1 MTIFVVTDSKAVRRA
16 FETADRSK
24 SFTVDFHSSKKLTE
38 AIREADATP
47 DSFLYVD
54 VGGLDRR
61 ALKRRLTRFRDE
73 RPFRF
78 GIIDLKHDVV
88 DIAEVFHHCAAD
100 YVGKGVLGE
109 GMSTARLRRVVE
121 FDPGSNGDRPQTHVP
136 EHENHTIIPSGS
148 DWSAVRDGQEY
159 TFIMIYA
166 GLERGSGLDGKESE
180 GYVTALR
187 KAFVSLLEQS
197 FLEYEARVWMW
208 KEEEGLLL
216 LPFDGQ
222 EIDAIVPALR
232 LVLNHE
238 LINAEELASFGRVDW
253 RLAIHLGNTT
263 YRSSGRTGAIVAES
277 VNFLFHL
284 GARFVES
291 GGLAVT
297 APALRFIPQ
306 RTLPLL
312 DHRGEFES
320 IHVYTLRDLLS
331 GGS

>member
-1 MTIFVVTDSKAVRRA
+1 MTIFIVTDNKAVRRA
-16 FETADRSK
+16 FDSAERSRT
-24 SFTVDFHSSKKLTE
+24 FTVDFHPQEKLGE
-38 AIREADATP
+38 AIRAADATP
-47 DSFLYVD
+47 DSFLYLD
-54 VGGLDRR
+54 VNGLDRR

-78 GIIDLKHDVV
+78 GIIDSKQQIV
-88 DIAEVFHHCAAD
+88 DIAELFHHCAAD
-100 YVGKGVLGE
+100 YVGKGLLGE

-121 FDPGSNGDRPQTHVP
+121 FDPAGNGGRSHAHVP
-136 EHENHTIIPSGS
+136 EHENHTIIPSGT
-148 DWSAVRDGQEY
+148 DWSGIRDGQEY

-166 GLERGSGLDGKESE
+166 GLDRGGDPDGKESD
-180 GYVTALR
+180 GYLSGLR
-187 KAFVSLLEQS
+187 KAFVALLEQTFS
-197 FLEYEARVWMW
+197 EYEARVWMW

-238 LINAEELASFGRVDW
+238 LINAEELASFGRVGW

-284 GARFVES
+284 GSRFVET

-297 APALRFIPQ
+297 APALQFVPQ

-320 IHVYTLRDLLS
+320 VHVYALRELL
-331 GGS
+331 